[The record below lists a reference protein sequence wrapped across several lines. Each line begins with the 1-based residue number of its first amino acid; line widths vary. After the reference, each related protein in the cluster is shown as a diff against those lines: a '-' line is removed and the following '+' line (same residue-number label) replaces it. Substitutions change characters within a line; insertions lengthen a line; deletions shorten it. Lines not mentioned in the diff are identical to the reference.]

1 MNCKEIKDKFP
12 DYLIGD
18 LDVTGEKNIKN
29 HAATCASC
37 REELENLTETWT
49 KLGVLPEE
57 QPGENLRENFYTMLE
72 SYKAGLEQ
80 KKQGFGTK
88 KWLDSLFGKIWPRRP
103 VFQFAFTLFLLLI
116 GFSIG
121 LFLPTANPDN
131 TERRELR
138 QEVRDLRQSA
148 ALAMLK
154 LDSSSERI
162 RGVSFS
168 TQVKNP
174 DQKTLVALLDTLNHD
189 PNVNV
194 RLSAVD
200 ALYLFSNE
208 PLVKEGLIQSLS
220 QQESPLVQIALIDLI
235 ADIREKRA
243 VKALK
248 ELIKQQKVNP
258 VVKKQA
264 ELSIQELI

>member
-18 LDVTGEKNIKN
+18 LDITGEKNVKN
-29 HAATCASC
+29 HVATCASC
-37 REELENLTETWT
+37 REELEILNETWT
-49 KLGVLPEE
+49 KLGVLPEQ

-88 KWLDSLFGKIWPRRP
+88 KWLDSVFGKIWPRKP
-103 VFQFAFTLFLLLI
+103 AFQFAFTIILLLI

-121 LFLPTANPDN
+121 LILPAASPDK
-131 TERRELR
+131 TESRQLRRE
-138 QEVRDLRQSA
+138 VRELRQSA

-168 TQVKNP
+168 TQVENP
-174 DQKTLVALLDTLNHD
+174 DKKTLIALLDTLNND

-200 ALYLFSNE
+200 ALYLFSND

-220 QQESPLVQIALIDLI
+220 RQESPLVQIALIDLI
-235 ADIREKRA
+235 GDIREKRA

-248 ELIKQQKVNP
+248 ELIKRQKVNP

-264 ELSIQELI
+264 ERSIQQLI